1 MSDNSLGR
9 LELELTADAS
19 KLRQEIEAAERISKQ
34 KAESINASLQ
44 SAFSGNFQG
53 KGQQIGDSVVRGIDG
68 RLRDSKGRFVKSTED
83 AFGNPSQYQSHGR
96 KIGDGISSGIQQ
108 SLKAS
113 SSALSRVFD
122 GIFQGIGQ
130 SIFRAVMSPLSGSF
144 NFIGDSVG
152 QANRIEAL
160 TTALKYVSGNSQEA
174 VANMK
179 FLRDASDQLGYSLT
193 ALIPGFNSLAASTKG
208 TQLEGQ
214 ETRNI
219 FYSIVEAGRTLGLS
233 NEQIKNSLLAVS
245 QMAGKNIVSMEELR
259 GQLGESLPS
268 AIQIF
273 ARAMGVSVQQF
284 TKMVESGQVGADAL
298 TKFSRQINK
307 EMGSAV
313 PAALNTAAAAS
324 TNLQNQI
331 EKLQENLGKGLQ
343 PATTASA
350 KFLAQTLA
358 EIQNSTAFDALNAEA
373 TKFADFLKENPQYA
387 KLLGSALD
395 ELLTTGM
402 KALVAEAERLLQ
414 YLEKN
419 PDAIKQGIAQ
429 IADFGKIV
437 ADVVRFCGEVAGNL
451 KTWNEW
457 LRKSNEVL
465 YGSGNLLE
473 GVNKFLDYSKSVL
486 TTWQG
491 IVSTMANAT
500 GMSSDLKQTGNER
513 PDSKAAALRDAIMGQ
528 ESSGDHRAVNT
539 KSGALGLYQIMPDNL
554 PSWSKAA
561 VGREVS
567 PDEFLNDPKL
577 QTKIAN
583 HQMATMFR
591 TAMNSSGGNE
601 DIAVRKVASEW
612 YSGQQ
617 GLYDDPTPQSY
628 GGESYPSIRDYTLS
642 VLQRYKPIAAKL
654 GNLNQSG
661 NAPQSGGAMSDNS
674 SASGGINTSSRSIST
689 ETSKGVSGVDFNA
702 APPQQQQEKIY
713 PVIGS
718 FPITSGYGNRQ
729 HPTRGGI
736 RFHDGI
742 DLGTPIGTPVVSPMD
757 GKVIRS
763 GGTQGKD
770 GEFGGYGRLVEVAF
784 KDGTTAFF
792 AHLSQNLVKVG
803 EQVKAGQILAKTGS
817 SGDGTGPHL
826 HLGAS
831 KNGQS
836 IDPSF
841 LLGYKRINSPTQ
853 GTAAGSNALTDLQ
866 AEQEAA
872 KEARELLAKRRA
884 KDKEATDRARL
895 ERDRDLALQRQ
906 REDAES
912 ESAIAKTRNPELKS
926 QLQNQAQ
933 IAQKNRAA
941 EDQIQKAKD
950 DLADLIAARTAKV
963 QDGAEGGIDYSK
975 AIENQKKYIAS
986 LESLKSSL
994 SEAPKAEWAN
1004 KVTESLEKLT
1014 KATNEGG
1021 DAVFEM
1027 ANQYENGDSPA
1038 IQHIKNLNSI
1048 NAAYESQK
1056 QRINETLKSAKELA
1070 AVAPSADLSAII
1082 GRNEANLQRLEEGQ
1096 RRAIERANALE
1107 AKADEERAK
1116 QQRIDQISAGGE
1128 RRNTLA
1134 SGRLGL
1140 LQGQISLGNL
1150 IGGDTRDL
1158 QREEA
1163 SLKEALRFEDQIDGL
1178 KQLHE
1183 QGKISFLTLQDLT
1196 RQAEQLNEVN
1206 LASIN
1211 QQFNETREIIND
1223 NVLPPFKSFVTEM
1236 WQGTKSVGD
1245 AFKNMISGLLQNLAQ
1260 LAVNKLFTSL
1270 FGKLFGGIGGEFS
1283 GVPDIAS
1290 PILNFSGGG
1299 DVPAIS
1305 GNSFRSGYGEISAAL
1320 QREGPNAVL
1329 SALTPGEKVLDITEA
1344 MQYRRMFPNGIG
1356 SVANFAMGGDV
1367 GGIAPIAMGGGSGT
1381 IINIPVT
1388 VGSDSN
1394 IDPKAMS
1401 EAVRATV
1408 NDEIMRQKRQGGQFW

>member
-1 MSDNSLGR
+1 
-9 LELELTADAS
+9 
-19 KLRQEIEAAERISKQ
+19 
-34 KAESINASLQ
+34 
-44 SAFSGNFQG
+44 
-53 KGQQIGDSVVRGIDG
+53 
-68 RLRDSKGRFVKSTED
+68 
-83 AFGNPSQYQSHGR
+83 
-96 KIGDGISSGIQQ
+96 
-108 SLKAS
+108 
-113 SSALSRVFD
+113 
-122 GIFQGIGQ
+122 
-130 SIFRAVMSPLSGSF
+130 
-144 NFIGDSVG
+144 
-152 QANRIEAL
+152 
-160 TTALKYVSGNSQEA
+160 
-174 VANMK
+174 
-179 FLRDASDQLGYSLT
+179 
-193 ALIPGFNSLAASTKG
+193 
-208 TQLEGQ
+208 
-214 ETRNI
+214 
-219 FYSIVEAGRTLGLS
+219 
-233 NEQIKNSLLAVS
+233 
-245 QMAGKNIVSMEELR
+245 
-259 GQLGESLPS
+259 
-268 AIQIF
+268 
-273 ARAMGVSVQQF
+273 
-284 TKMVESGQVGADAL
+284 DAL

-358 EIQNSTAFDALNAEA
+358 EVQNSTAFDALNTEA

-387 KLLGSALD
+387 KLLGSALN

-402 KALVAEAERLLQ
+402 QALVAEAERLLK
-414 YLEKN
+414 YLEQN
-419 PDAIKQGIAQ
+419 PDAIKQAIAQ
-429 IADFGKIV
+429 IADFGKLV
-437 ADVVRFCGEVAGNL
+437 ADVIRFCGEVARTL
-451 KTWNEW
+451 KSWDDW
-457 LRKSNEVL
+457 LGKSNERFN
-465 YGSGNLLE
+465 GGTDNLIT

-491 IVSTMANAT
+491 IVQTMANAT
-500 GMSSDLKQTGNER
+500 GMTSDLKQTGSER

-528 ESSGDHRAVNT
+528 ESSGDHRAVNRH
-539 KSGALGLYQIMPDNL
+539 SGALGLYQIMPDNL

-561 VGREVS
+561 VGREVGR
-567 PDEFLNDPKL
+567 DEFLNDPKL

-617 GLYDDPTPQSY
+617 GLYDDPTPQYY
-628 GGESYPSIRDYTLS
+628 GGGTYPSIREYTQSILS
-642 VLQRYKPIAAKL
+642 RYKPLAAKL
-654 GNLNQSG
+654 GNLSQSG

-674 SASGGINTSSRSIST
+674 SASGGINTSSRSTST
-689 ETSKGVSGVDFNA
+689 GTSKGVSGVDFNA
-702 APPQQQQEKIY
+702 APPQQQQEKVY

-742 DLGTPIGTPVVSPMD
+742 DLGTPTGTPVVSPMD

-770 GEFGGYGRLVEVAF
+770 GEFGGYGKLVEVAF

-853 GTAAGSNALTDLQ
+853 GTATGSDAISDLQ
-866 AEQEAA
+866 AEQDAA
-872 KEARELLAKRRA
+872 REARELLAKRRA
-884 KDKEATDRARL
+884 KEKEATDRARL
-895 ERDRDLALQRQ
+895 ERDRDLALRHQ

-912 ESAIAKTRNPELKS
+912 ESAIAKTRNPELKA
-926 QLQNQAQ
+926 QLQNQSQ
-933 IAQKNRAA
+933 ITQKNRAA
-941 EDQIQKAKD
+941 EDQVRKAKD
-950 DLADLIAARTAKV
+950 DLQDLISARTAKI
-963 QDGAEGGIDYSK
+963 QDGDEGGIDYSK

-986 LESLKSSL
+986 LENLKTSL

-1004 KVTESLEKLT
+1004 KVTESIENLT

-1056 QRINETLKSAKELA
+1056 QRIVETLKSAKELA
-1070 AVAPSADLSAII
+1070 AVAPSAELSAII
-1082 GRNEANLQRLEEGQ
+1082 GRNEANLQRLDEGQ
-1096 RRAIERANALE
+1096 KRAIERATALE
-1107 AKADEERAK
+1107 EQAEKERQK
-1116 QQRIDQISAGGE
+1116 QQRIDQISVSGE

-1140 LQGQISLGNL
+1140 LQGQISFGNL
-1150 IGGDTRDL
+1150 IGGDTREL

-1183 QGKISFLTLQDLT
+1183 QGKISWLTLKDLT
-1196 RQAEQLNEVN
+1196 DQAEQLNAVN

-1211 QQFNETREIIND
+1211 QQFNETREIISD
-1223 NVLPPFKSFVTEM
+1223 NVLPPFKNFVTEM
-1236 WQGTKSVGD
+1236 WQGTKSIGD
-1245 AFKNMISGLLQNLAQ
+1245 AFKNMISGLLQNLTQ
-1260 LAVNKLFTSL
+1260 LAVNKLFTGL

-1283 GVPDIAS
+1283 GIPDIAS
-1290 PILNFSGGG
+1290 PILNFASGG
-1299 DVPAIS
+1299 DVPAIG

-1320 QREGPNAVL
+1320 RREGPNSVL
-1329 SALTPGEKVLDITEA
+1329 AALTPKEKVLNVDEA
-1344 MQYRRMFPNGIG
+1344 MAYRKLFPNGIG
-1356 SVANFAMGGDV
+1356 SVANFSVGGDV
-1367 GGIAPIAMGGGSGT
+1367 GKIMPVASIPLTGGNSGGGQNLSFHT
-1381 IINIPVT
+1381 SVQ
-1388 VGSDSN
+1388 VSSDSG
-1394 IDPKAMS
+1394 IDPRRVQEHFQK
-1401 EAVRATV
+1401 TV
-1408 NDEIMRQKRQGGQFW
+1408 QDEMLRQTRPGGLLYRG